1 MITISIATR
10 SHLRVST
17 SDLRYDC
24 KKLVQVA
31 FRQIEPR
38 IGRYIATTIQ
48 PAKARDLGSIDALI
62 QIGVSDAAMPDEER
76 ITLSDALA
84 RAIVAANDEDNPG
97 LRVSVMLSLQL
108 EVDQTYGVIEWPA
121 GWPHRGFEKA
131 LDQEVKRL
139 QGLRARKAS

>member
-1 MITISIATR
+1 MITISIGTR
-10 SHLRVST
+10 SRLQVST
-17 SDLRYDC
+17 SNLRYDC

-31 FRQIEPR
+31 FQQIEPR

-84 RAIVAANDEDNPG
+84 RAIVAVNPG

-108 EVDQTYGVIEWPA
+108 EIDETYGAIEWPA
-121 GWPHRGFEKA
+121 GWIHRGFEKA

-139 QGLRARKAS
+139 QGLRTWKAS